1 MRCTWRSAALLAV
14 LVQTLLIA
22 APTASAGHGWPAAL
36 ALADSPEQN
45 LLESTNDS
53 RAATGLPALAWNPDL
68 ADDAEAQAKRM
79 ADSDQLYHTEDLASV
94 TTGWTRLGENVG
106 FGASVGVVHDAFM
119 ASSGHRA
126 NVLGEWDSIG
136 VGVAVDGSLVW
147 VSVIFMESASPSG
160 AFSDDDG
167 STHEEAINR
176 LAAAGVTHGC
186 GSGNYCP
193 EEPVIRAEMAS
204 FLARA
209 LGLSDP
215 GDDAFSDDEGS
226 VHEGAINAVAKAG
239 ITLGCAAGRFCPEA
253 VVTRAEMASF
263 LARALGLGDP
273 GTDAFTDDD
282 GSLHEGAIDAIAG
295 AGVTYGCGT
304 GRYCPDQPVTRA
316 EMASFLVRAFDL

>member
-1 MRCTWRSAALLAV
+1 MGGTGALLV
-14 LVQTLLIA
+14 LLLQTLLIA
-22 APTASAGHGWPAAL
+22 APPASAGNGWQSAL
-36 ALADSPEQN
+36 AMADSPEQN
-45 LLESTNDS
+45 LLESTNAS
-53 RAATGLPALAWNPDL
+53 RTAAGLPALAWHPDL
-68 ADDAEAQAKRM
+68 ADDAEAQAQRM
-79 ADSDQLYHTEDLASV
+79 ADSGQLYHTEDLASV

-119 ASSGHRA
+119 ASSGHRG

-147 VSVIFMESASPSG
+147 VSVIFMESISSSG

-186 GSGNYCP
+186 GSGLYCP
-193 EEPVIRAEMAS
+193 EDPVTRAEMAS
-204 FLARA
+204 FMARA
-209 LGLSDP
+209 LGLPDP
-215 GDDAFSDDEGS
+215 GSDAFSDDDGS
-226 VHEGAINAVAKAG
+226 VHEGAIDAVAKAG
-239 ITLGCAAGRFCPEA
+239 ITLGCAAGRFCPETA
-253 VVTRAEMASF
+253 VTRAEMASF

-273 GTDAFTDDD
+273 GTDIFADDD

-295 AGVTYGCGT
+295 VGVSNGCGT
-304 GRYCPDQPVTRA
+304 GRYCPGQPVTRA